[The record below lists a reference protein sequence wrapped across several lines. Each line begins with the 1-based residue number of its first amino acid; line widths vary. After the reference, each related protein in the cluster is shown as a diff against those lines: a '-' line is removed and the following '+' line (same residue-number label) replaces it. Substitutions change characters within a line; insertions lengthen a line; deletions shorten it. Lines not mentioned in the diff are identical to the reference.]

1 MSFLQLCTA
10 INFLSEWGK
19 RFLVVKKTNLVRL
32 VIIILAILLTLNV
45 LTLIGKFAY
54 KNAPSNPD
62 TTVEVPDNLIGTDEA
77 GKEDEIEIIDVEEK
91 EDTEVVNQ
99 TNNNKQFT
107 ATTNTNSSTKK
118 ATTLKLY
125 NKQAWENQAFAA
137 NNMFPGDS
145 ETKYYRIQVSYEGKV
160 TVHFKTDVRAN
171 YEKLAEVMKVRVR
184 MLNTD
189 ETCYDGL
196 MKDMPDNII
205 HQLNSQTSKT
215 DELYYEI
222 TAYLD
227 TSVGNEYQDKELV
240 ADFRWWVEEI
250 DNLKGPNTGDS
261 TDLFLWAGAAITSA
275 MLCIILLV
283 SRKKKEEVEQN
294 G

>member
-1 MSFLQLCTA
+1 MHCNKCF
-10 INFLSEWGK
+10 IKMGK
-19 RFLVVKKTNLVRL
+19 EVLVVKKTSNKVRL
-32 VIIILAILLTLNV
+32 VIIVLATLLTLNV
-45 LTLIGKFAY
+45 LALVGKFAY
-54 KNAPSNPD
+54 KNMSSNPD
-62 TTVEVPDNLIGTDEA
+62 ATVEVPDNLISSDETE
-77 GKEDEIEIIDVEEK
+77 KEDELEIIDEEEK
-91 EDTEVVNQ
+91 EDTEIVVQ

-107 ATTNTNSSTKK
+107 ATTSTNSSTKK

-125 NKQAWENQAFAA
+125 NKQAWENQPFSV

-160 TVHFKTDVRAN
+160 TVHFKVNVREN

-184 MLNTD
+184 MLNTN

-196 MKDMPDNII
+196 MKEMPDNII
-205 HQLNSQTSKT
+205 HQLSSQTSKT

-240 ADFRWWVEEI
+240 ADFKWWVEET
-250 DNLKGPNTGDS
+250 DNLKGPNTADT
-261 TDLFLWAGAAITSA
+261 TDLFLWTGAAITSA